1 MSHWSARTRVV
12 RIVGLVIWLLAAGAA
27 SGEASRVAILPVVVH
42 TASPDPA
49 YVSQGISDMLSARL
63 EQIGGVVVLRVDD
76 PDAAT
81 ARLGPA
87 LERGR
92 RIGADYVLFG
102 SFTQFGDGASLD
114 VQCAAVD
121 DRAQELERN
130 IFIQSGTVGEIIPQ
144 LDQLA
149 DKVVRFVGGAGTSEE
164 PGSVAGVGSGEMRGF
179 EERLAALEGAIFG
192 AVGQAEVDAGLE
204 EEAAEEAA
212 LEEAAF
218 EAEAEVDQAELEAE
232 VDEAVVESELEEA
245 LPES

>member
-1 MSHWSARTRVV
+1 V

-102 SFTQFGDGASLD
+102 YGASLD

-149 DKVVRFVGGAGTSEE
+149 DKVVRFVGGAGSSEE